1 MNRLTSG
8 LAALSSLLLV
18 AGCNGDATDS
28 LRGPI
33 TDVVASPS
41 QVFIE
46 LGATKK
52 VDVSAVDA
60 QGNQLTEAFEVTSV
74 GSGITV
80 TRDSSFRGEF
90 INDSLFAVPATDL
103 QFRFTVVGTAY
114 GPTSFTVSAGGVD
127 KVIPVQ
133 VAPQNQIGTTFSTL
147 TPALGD
153 TVTVTAPAGT
163 AFTQTAKLQV
173 SPGSADSLN
182 PRIVERDP
190 SGSFIRFVPP
200 PNFNGPIIITEVT
213 STAAPSLVFSPA
225 TSELLTTPVID
236 SVDVTFSTATPTIGQ
251 TVTAT
256 IQNPLIKFRPEL
268 ASTPGQVRFG
278 ITFPGQLPGPLL
290 GPDSL
295 HLRSGAGAQAIVV
308 APDSNS
314 LTFQAPPNA
323 AGPATII
330 SFVFPGGFS
339 LALPTRTGITAPNIG
354 TVLNATVA
362 PATPGTLQPVTIT
375 APAGFV
381 FAPLANDTVTI
392 GGQIAVNQSG
402 GSGNSL
408 TVIPIPGTAGAATIS
423 GVSPS
428 AATQFVTTL
437 NTVQTTTA
445 PALVPLE
452 GTGDITTA
460 PELTVPGPGSG
471 ITVNDAGAFDGDG
484 TDCCFGGAVRFYK
497 LTIAAPT
504 TLTFTLDW
512 FEGQDMG
519 VYITEADG
527 TTTIDSGDSGGFGA
541 TGHPETVT
549 VPFTPGTYFVAA
561 VNFGTA
567 ASATATPHFF
577 SLTVHNP

>member
-8 LAALSSLLLV
+8 LAALSVLLV
-18 AGCNGDATDS
+18 AGCGDSTES

-33 TDVVASPS
+33 TDLVASPS
-41 QVFIE
+41 QLFIE
-46 LGATKK
+46 VGATKK

-74 GSGITV
+74 GPGITV
-80 TRDSSFRGEF
+80 SRDSSFRGEF
-90 INDSLFAVPATDL
+90 LSDSLFTVPATDL

-114 GPTSFTVSAGGVD
+114 GPSSFTVSAGGVN

-133 VAPQNQIGTTFSTL
+133 VAPQNQIGATFDNP

-153 TVTVTAPAGT
+153 TVTVTAPQGT
-163 AFTQTAKLQV
+163 TFTQTAKLQT
-173 SPGSADSLN
+173 GGADSLN

-190 SGSFIRFVPP
+190 NGTFIRFVPP
-200 PNFNGPIIITEVT
+200 PNLNGPITISEVT
-213 STAAPSLVFSPA
+213 STAAPGVVFNPA

-236 SVDVTFSTATPTIGQ
+236 SVDVTFSTATPSLGQ

-295 HLRSGAGAQAIVV
+295 HVRPGAGPKAIVV

-323 AGPATII
+323 AGPATIV

-339 LALPTRTGITAPNIG
+339 LALPTRTGITSPNIG
-354 TVLNATVA
+354 TTVDA
-362 PATPGTLQPVTIT
+362 AFSPAVPGTLQPVQIT

-381 FAPLANDTVTI
+381 FQALASDTVTI
-392 GGQIAVNQSG
+392 GGQPAVNQSG
-402 GSGNSL
+402 GSGNTL
-408 TVIPIPGTAGAATIS
+408 TVIPIPGTSGAATIS

-428 AATQFVTTL
+428 IAPQFVATMNTLDTTS
-437 NTVQTTTA
+437 A
-445 PALVPLE
+445 PALTPLE

-460 PELTVPGPGSG
+460 PSLTIPGAGSG
-471 ITVNDAGAFDGDG
+471 ITINDAGAFDGDG
-484 TDCCFGGAVRFYK
+484 ADCCFDGAVRFYK
-497 LTIAAPT
+497 LTVASTT
-504 TLTFTLDW
+504 TLTGTLDW
-512 FEGQDMG
+512 FQGQDMG
-519 VYITEADG
+519 LYWMEADG
-527 TTTIDSGDSGGFGA
+527 VTPVDPTFAGDSQGA
-541 TGHPETVT
+541 GGHPETSTVT
-549 VPFTPGTYFVAA
+549 LAPGTYFVGA
-561 VNFGTA
+561 VNF
-567 ASATATPHFF
+567 SAATPSFF
-577 SLTVHNP
+577 SLTLHNP